1 MTQKTMPLPFN
12 PRSAEFRANPYP
24 TYHYLR
30 THDPLHYCPERKD
43 WVLTRYADIIEVL
56 NNRHFGRSE
65 QKLAKIEVAANQT
78 SIKRLLSL
86 RDESQKLMKLWLV
99 LRNPPDH
106 NRLRRLLRKTFTQTR
121 IQTLRAH
128 IQTKVDALIERVK
141 ESGKMDIINDFAYPL
156 ALDLN
161 FNKILGIPPQE
172 WHSNFKQWLD
182 SLSSVA
188 DLDVTPIANEKG
200 LLAIADLAEYF
211 RHWIV
216 KCRNDS
222 ELQDNLISTFI
233 KAEIGDQLSEDELV
247 ANCILMFFAG
257 HVTTSHLIGI
267 SILTLLNH
275 PEQLQLL
282 QADSTLIEMTIAE
295 GLRYDSPVQGVSRTA
310 LSDIQLLN
318 QTICKG
324 EIVNCLIGAANRDP
338 AQFPDPDKFDI
349 RREPNPHLSFGKG
362 IHICIGRH
370 LAKLVAEITVG
381 TLVRSFPRLSLTTDA
396 LEWEDGFLGH
406 GLKSLPAP
414 FKSRVERSG
423 PHSMHDSAV
432 IQQPAHCPIMFVRG
446 FQFFKRKS

>member
-30 THDPLHYCPERKD
+30 THDPLHYRPERKD

-65 QKLAKIEVAANQT
+65 SEQEKQETVVANQAP
-78 SIKRLLSL
+78 INRLLSV
-86 RDESQKLMKLWLV
+86 RDESQRLMKLWLL

-106 NRLRRLLRKTFTQTR
+106 TRLRRILRNHFTQAR
-121 IQTLRAH
+121 IQALQTH
-128 IQTKVDALIERVK
+128 IQAKANTLIEQIK
-141 ESGKMDIINDFAYPL
+141 EQSKMDIINDFAYPL
-156 ALDLN
+156 TLDLN
-161 FNKILGIPPQE
+161 CNIFLGIPPQE
-172 WHSNFKQWLD
+172 WHPSFKQWTKNL
-182 SLSSVA
+182 SLVT
-188 DLDVTPIANEKG
+188 DLDITPMANEQG
-200 LLAIADLAEYF
+200 LLAIAGLAEYF
-211 RHWIV
+211 RNRIV

-282 QADSTLIEMTIAE
+282 QADSTLIEMTISE
-295 GLRYDSPVQGVSRTA
+295 VLRYDSPAQTMSRIA
-310 LSDIQLLN
+310 LSDISLSN

-324 EIVNCLIGAANRDP
+324 ETINCIIGAANRDP

-349 RREPNPHLSFGKG
+349 RREPNLHLSFGQG

-370 LAKLVAEITVG
+370 LAKLVAEIAVS
-381 TLVRSFPRLSLTTDA
+381 TLVHRLPSLSLTTDA
-396 LEWEDGFLGH
+396 LEWEDSFIGH
-406 GLKSLPAP
+406 GLKSLPVA
-414 FKSRVERSG
+414 F
-423 PHSMHDSAV
+423 
-432 IQQPAHCPIMFVRG
+432 
-446 FQFFKRKS
+446 